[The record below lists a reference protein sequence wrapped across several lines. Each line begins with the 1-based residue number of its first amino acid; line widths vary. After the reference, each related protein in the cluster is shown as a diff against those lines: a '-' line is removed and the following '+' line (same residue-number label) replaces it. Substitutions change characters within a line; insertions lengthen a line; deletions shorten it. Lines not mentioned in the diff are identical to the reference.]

1 VPLIAKRSPKLRF
14 QFVVAKKESTL
25 GGLPALEALA
35 QQFGLWKKIRALP
48 GIDPR
53 TRTTHGYNPDLIV
66 AQLLYCLCSGGA
78 SLADAERLNDEP
90 LVRELARVKK
100 FADQTQLGEWLRAQS
115 DASIGAFWKL
125 IAEFVQWVIQR
136 AEAARWTDAGRAE
149 VFFDDTQ
156 IEVHGKS
163 FEDAK
168 LNYEGHLALSW
179 QTLWLGPFLLNSE
192 LGSPGDVSGALPK
205 FLQEHGALWQE
216 RASDFLADSAS
227 SSAAYLRAIEEAGFT
242 HWSVSYNKWTSGP
255 ERTAQALPENFW
267 SAATTTRWRDGAEVT
282 EQHADLRHS
291 PAQSDFTFPLACAR
305 WKKEGEMFW
314 RYAFVAHDARRID
327 AGTVMARHRLKGAKE
342 QLFKDVLRGLDLH
355 HPPCESLRANRMFYA
370 IAALAYNLIKA
381 VQILCLPD
389 ECQGWTVP
397 TLLRQMVRLPAMLV
411 RHARVLVARVAVAA
425 RWLDWWQKW
434 QGRWW
439 PAGAPA
445 LSAAPS
451 G

>member
-1 VPLIAKRSPKLRF
+1 MPLIAKRSPKLRF

-156 IEVHGKS
+156 IEEIG
-163 FEDAK
+163 
-168 LNYEGHLALSW
+168 
-179 QTLWLGPFLLNSE
+179 
-192 LGSPGDVSGALPK
+192 
-205 FLQEHGALWQE
+205 
-216 RASDFLADSAS
+216 RA
-227 SSAAYLRAIEEAGFT
+227 
-242 HWSVSYNKWTSGP
+242 HV
-255 ERTAQALPENFW
+255 
-267 SAATTTRWRDGAEVT
+267 
-282 EQHADLRHS
+282 
-291 PAQSDFTFPLACAR
+291 
-305 WKKEGEMFW
+305 
-314 RYAFVAHDARRID
+314 
-327 AGTVMARHRLKGAKE
+327 
-342 QLFKDVLRGLDLH
+342 
-355 HPPCESLRANRMFYA
+355 
-370 IAALAYNLIKA
+370 
-381 VQILCLPD
+381 
-389 ECQGWTVP
+389 
-397 TLLRQMVRLPAMLV
+397 
-411 RHARVLVARVAVAA
+411 
-425 RWLDWWQKW
+425 
-434 QGRWW
+434 
-439 PAGAPA
+439 
-445 LSAAPS
+445 
-451 G
+451 